1 MLSSTRVN
9 QPKKGPQP
17 KSVCIDRHAFTSP
30 QAVVEDLRTLPS
42 GPRIL
47 PELLSLLASNG
58 SNLDAV
64 IKLIRMERALAARVL
79 KVSNNAHQAGM
90 GECTSIEDA
99 VGRLGFEQV
108 HRLVINAIGLELAG
122 KNLPSYGLKGVQ
134 LWIDTVTVAIA
145 AELVAESVGLDPRT
159 CYSLGLLHG
168 VGMVV
173 IDGWIQQKQ
182 LDLRFASTGFPADTT
197 EIEFTTLGFNHA
209 EVGAAL
215 LKKWNYP
222 AELFDPIRWQYQPEK
237 SLSYPKLA
245 AVLFFARWIRDVA
258 HCDNSVPLPF
268 LTSNNYLGLTFRQLG
283 ALAEKTQE
291 RLAQSTDL
299 LHLA

>member
-1 MLSSTRVN
+1 MLSSKKVN
-9 QPKKGPQP
+9 EAKLASHPNEV
-17 KSVCIDRHAFTSP
+17 SIDRHAFTSP

-47 PELLSLLASNG
+47 PELLKLLASYG
-58 SNLDAV
+58 ANLDAV

-79 KVSNNAHQAGM
+79 KVSNNAQQSGL

-99 VGRLGFEQV
+99 VGRLGFDQV

-122 KNLPSYGLKGVQ
+122 RNLPSYGLKGVQ
-134 LWIDTVTVAIA
+134 IWIDTVTVAIA
-145 AELVAESVGLDPRT
+145 AELIAESVGLDTRT
-159 CYSLGLLHG
+159 SYSLGLLHG

-173 IDGWIQQKQ
+173 IDGWIQQNQK
-182 LDLRFASTGFPADTT
+182 DLRFATTGFPSDTT
-197 EIEFTTLGFNHA
+197 EGEFTKLGFNHA

-245 AVLFFARWIRDVA
+245 AVLYFARWIRDVV
-258 HCDNSVPLPF
+258 HDDDSVPLPF
-268 LTSNNYLGLTFRQLG
+268 LTTNNYLGLTFRQLG
-283 ALAEKTQE
+283 ELAEKTKD
-291 RLAQSTDL
+291 RLDQSTEL

>member
-1 MLSSTRVN
+1 MLSFKKVSK
-9 QPKKGPQP
+9 PKLASHP
-17 KSVCIDRHAFTSP
+17 KEYSIDRQTFTSP
-30 QAVVEDLRTLPS
+30 QALVEDLRTLPT

-47 PELLSLLASNG
+47 PELLKLLASYG
-58 SNLDAV
+58 SNLDAI

-79 KVSNNAHQAGM
+79 KVSNNVQQCRR

-108 HRLVINAIGLELAG
+108 YRLVINAIGLELAG

-159 CYSLGLLHG
+159 CYTLGLLHG

-173 IDGWIQQKQ
+173 IDGWGQQKQ
-182 LDLRFASTGFPADTT
+182 LDLRFATTGFPADTT
-197 EIEFTTLGFNHA
+197 EAESTTLGFNHA

-222 AELFDPIRWQYQPEK
+222 AELFDPIRWQYQPEQ
-237 SLSYPKLA
+237 SLSYPKLS
-245 AVLFFARWIRDVA
+245 AVLYFARWIRDVV
-258 HCDNSVPLPF
+258 HDEESVPLPY
-268 LTSNNYLGLTFRQLG
+268 LTTNKYLGLNFRQLG
-283 ALAEKTQE
+283 ELAEKTKD
-291 RLAQSTDL
+291 RLAQSTEL

>member
-1 MLSSTRVN
+1 MLNSSNVN
-9 QPKKGPQP
+9 EPESDSQPKHV
-17 KSVCIDRHAFTSP
+17 SIDRQAFTSP

-47 PELLSLLASNG
+47 PELLALLSSYG
-58 SNLDAV
+58 SNLDAI

-79 KVSNNAHQAGM
+79 KVSNNVNQRGM
-90 GECTSIEDA
+90 GECTSIEEA

-108 HRLVINAIGLELAG
+108 HRLVITAIGLELEG

-145 AELVAESVGLDPRT
+145 AELVAESVGLDTRT
-159 CYSLGLLHG
+159 CYSLGLFHG

-182 LDLRFASTGFPADTT
+182 LELRFTSTGFPYDTT
-197 EIEFTTLGFNHA
+197 EGEFTMLGFNHA
-209 EVGAAL
+209 EVGSAL

-237 SLSYPKLA
+237 SVSYPKLA
-245 AVLFFARWIRDVA
+245 AVLFFARWIRDAV
-258 HCDNSVPLPF
+258 HCDDSVPLPF
-268 LTSNNYLGLTFRQLG
+268 LSSNDYLGLTFRQLG
-283 ALAEKTQE
+283 EITEKTKD
-291 RLAQSTDL
+291 RLAQSSDL